1 MALILIMITNQIRY
15 IRIDKRIGY
24 KIINKSYNKKIVI
37 KEKYKE
43 YQPESHTSLEIKD
56 NTSYHIMIE

>member
-43 YQPESHTSLEIKD
+43 YQPKSHTSLEIKD
-56 NTSYHIMIE
+56 NTSYHMMIE